1 MEIRKI
7 RLNNVGRFTDLEVAF
22 APTKKHASK
31 VTVFVGNNGAGKTTI
46 LKSIATSFSWLV
58 ARIRSERGSG
68 SPIAQDDI
76 CNGKPSASITIDVSA
91 ITHPA
96 VHLTTA
102 YSWTLARALRGRK
115 SKVETELTGVTLLA
129 DFFRLHL
136 GLVDESSSL
145 PLIAFYPVERSVNDV
160 PLKAGKY
167 EQPFDQLDGYENALS
182 GGVDFGRFF
191 QWFREREDSENERGM
206 SFEALKLWESA
217 LADTDEKFF
226 AELKNMHIASRD
238 VQLTAVRL
246 AIEAFMPGFNNLRVQ
261 RKPRLHMAIDK
272 AGKTLIVS
280 QLSQGEKSLL
290 ALVGDIARRLAIMN
304 PSLENPLLGDGIVLV
319 DEVDLHLHPKWQRR
333 LIQQLTETFPNC
345 QFILT
350 THSPLVIS
358 DTKDV
363 LCYVLDD
370 GELEER
376 NGLYGLDA
384 NQVLLS
390 VMDTDARNSE
400 VQDRL
405 DRLLD
410 LLQDKKLKEARAL
423 FEELSA
429 DLPPD
434 HIELTK
440 AALLIR
446 KLELRSA

>member
-22 APTKKHASK
+22 APTEKHASK

-46 LKSIATSFSWLV
+46 LKSVAAALSWFV
-58 ARIRSERGSG
+58 ARVRAE
-68 SPIAQDDI
+68 
-76 CNGKPSASITIDVSA
+76 NGKGTQIPENGVKNSTNTASIDIEISDSN
-91 ITHPA
+91 HPMSENQT
-96 VHLTTA
+96 LF
-102 YSWTLARALRGRK
+102 SWTLAQSRKGR
-115 SKVETELTGVTLLA
+115 LA
-129 DFFRLHL
+129 ARNSTFLQASRLAGHYRFHWA
-136 GLVDESSSL
+136 LVDEKLSL
-145 PLIAFYPVERSVNDV
+145 PLIAFYPVERSVLEI
-160 PLKAGKY
+160 PLSIKK
-167 EQPFDQLDGYENALS
+167 EKKPTDQLEGYEGAL
-182 GGVDFGRFF
+182 GGAVDFGRFF
-191 QWFREREDSENERGM
+191 DWFRDREDSENESGLSM
-206 SFEALKLWESA
+206 VVLDQLQKLYAESNKQLVKDLQHMQA
-217 LADTDEKFF
+217 A
-226 AELKNMHIASRD
+226 ARD
-238 VQLTAVRL
+238 RQLSAVRS
-246 AIEAFMPGFNNLRVQ
+246 AINSFIPGFENLRIQ
-261 RKPRLHMAIDK
+261 RKPILSMLIEK
-272 AGKTLIVS
+272 NGITLNVA
-280 QLSQGEKSLL
+280 QLSQGEKSLM
-290 ALVGDIARRLAIMN
+290 ALIGDIARRLAIMN
-304 PSLENPLLGDGIVLV
+304 PVLENPLHGHGIVLI

-333 LIQQLTETFPNC
+333 LIDQLTETFPNC

-410 LLQDKKLKEARAL
+410 LLQDKNLKEAKAL

>member
-22 APTKKHASK
+22 APTEKHASK

-46 LKSIATSFSWLV
+46 LRALASSLSWLV
-58 ARIRSERGSG
+58 ARIRSDSGNG
-68 SPIAQDDI
+68 SPIEEGTI
-76 CNGKPSASITIDVSA
+76 HNGSNFASVTVETDEQSVDFNWS
-91 ITHPA
+91 
-96 VHLTTA
+96 
-102 YSWTLARALRGRK
+102 LAKSRRGRNT
-115 SKVETELTGVTLLA
+115 KVSSDLTDASALANVYRETLTHDVNA
-129 DFFRLHL
+129 S
-136 GLVDESSSL
+136 V
-145 PLIAFYPVERSVNDV
+145 PLIAYYPVERSVLEI
-160 PLKAGKY
+160 PLKIKTKHT
-167 EQPFDQLDGYENALS
+167 FSQLDGYDNSLNR
-182 GGVDFGRFF
+182 GVDFRRFF
-191 QWFREREDSENERGM
+191 EWFREREDSENETGI
-206 SFEALKLWESA
+206 SASA
-217 LADTDEKFF
+217 LAEIQRIIENPESQLWKFLVDSH
-226 AELKNMHIASRD
+226 ASSRD
-238 VQLTAVRL
+238 RQLTAVRS
-246 AIEAFMPGFNNLRVQ
+246 AVGAFMPGFANLRVQ
-261 RKPRLHMAIDK
+261 RRPKLHMAIDK
-272 AGKTLIVS
+272 SGSTLDVA
-280 QLSQGEKSLL
+280 QLSQGEKSMM
-290 ALVGDIARRLAIMN
+290 ALVGDIARRLAMMN
-304 PSLENPLLGDGIVLV
+304 PSMENPLHGDGVILI

-333 LIQQLTETFPNC
+333 LIHQFTETFPNC

-384 NQVLLS
+384 NQVLLC
-390 VMDTDARNSE
+390 VMDTDVRNSD

-410 LLQDKKLKEARAL
+410 LLQDKKLKEAKTL
-423 FEELSA
+423 FEELSL
-429 DLPPD
+429 DLPPG